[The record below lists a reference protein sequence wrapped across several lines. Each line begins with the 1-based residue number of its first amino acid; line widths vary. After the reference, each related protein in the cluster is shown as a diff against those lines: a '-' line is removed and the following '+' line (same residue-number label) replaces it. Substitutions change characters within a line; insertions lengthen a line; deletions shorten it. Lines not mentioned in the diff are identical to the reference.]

1 MKNNTIVARNN
12 SIIIDFSKFSKLT
25 FEEQKDQID
34 IYNSDPKVEDIYINF
49 NELLY
54 TNKELENIF
63 SYIIKLNKR
72 IILNGIKD
80 ENYFFIEYLLNL
92 EKIKS

>member
-1 MKNNTIVARNN
+1 MKNSAIIARNN
-12 SIIIDFSKFSKLT
+12 AIIIDFNKFSKLK
-25 FEEQKDQID
+25 FKEQKEQID
-34 IYNSDPKVEDIYINF
+34 FYISDPKLKDIYINF

-54 TNKELENIF
+54 TNEELENIF

-92 EKIKS
+92 EKIKN